1 MKYSSRDRPILAGN
15 SNAWAKA
22 GPSISAEASRAT
34 KKATLEAREGI
45 PMLTL
50 PRPGSF
56 RLFRCLGSPAQE
68 VGDEPEAGR
77 LAFFGVKLRADQIVA
92 ADDGGDRAAIVGERQ
107 HHVRMGGFQ
116 LEGMHEIGMVAGSDA
131 GQQRMR
137 F

>member
-22 GPSISAEASRAT
+22 GPSISAEARRAT

-45 PMLTL
+45 PMPTALQ
-50 PRPGSF
+50 PGSF
-56 RLFRCLGSPAQE
+56 RLCRCLGSPAQE
-68 VGDEPEAGR
+68 VGDKPEPGR

-92 ADDGGDRAAIVGERQ
+92 ADDSGDRSAIVGERQ
-107 HHVRMGGFQ
+107 HRLGMRGLQ
-116 LEGMHEIGMVAGSDA
+116 LEGMHEIGMVACSDA
-131 GQQRMR
+131 GQQRVR